1 MTLDK
6 GLCVLPQYKQKV
18 KNRAIPFLKDNNS
31 SVIP

>member
-18 KNRAIPFLKDNNS
+18 KSWAIPFLKDSNL
-31 SVIP
+31 SVIQ